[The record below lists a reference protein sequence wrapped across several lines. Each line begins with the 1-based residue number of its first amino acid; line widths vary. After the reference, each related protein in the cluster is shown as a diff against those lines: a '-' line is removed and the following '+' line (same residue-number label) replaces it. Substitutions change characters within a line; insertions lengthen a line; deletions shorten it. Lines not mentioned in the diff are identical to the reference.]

1 MADFY
6 QTGVI
11 ATFHRFGNIDLKRM
25 ESELTEFS
33 RHRPIALVLP
43 STYAELEASPI
54 KQIMKEIKE
63 VPYLNEIVVTMGRT
77 NQKQFT
83 RAKEF
88 FSSFPQRTRIIWN
101 TGPGIE
107 ELRKLLEE
115 NGLFVGEDSK
125 GRSCWIAYGYILSQE
140 ESKVIAL
147 HDCDIINY
155 SREFLGRLCYPV
167 ASPNIDYAFCKG
179 YYARVSDRMHGRVA
193 RIFVTP
199 IIRSLEKIL
208 GPLPLLNYLDS
219 FRYPLAG
226 EFSMIT
232 DLARINRIP
241 GDWGIEVE
249 TLSEVYRN
257 CSHMRICQVELCETY
272 EHKHQ
277 PLSADNPKTGLMKMS
292 IDIAKAIF
300 RNLAIEGATV
310 NDSLLKT
317 LIVTYLRTAQDA
329 IKRYNDDAALNGLFF
344 DRHQETKLV
353 EAFTKA
359 IQIAG
364 EEFQEDPRY
373 SPLIP
378 NWNRVTS
385 AIPNF
390 LEQLHD
396 TVEKENS

>member
-88 FSSFPQRTRIIWN
+88 FSSFPQKTRIIWN

-107 ELRKLLEE
+107 ELHKLLEE

-125 GRSCWIAYGYILSQE
+125 GRSCWTAYGYILAQE

-147 HDCDIINY
+147 HDCDIVNY

-179 YYARVSDRMHGRVA
+179 YYARVTDRMHGRVA
-193 RIFVTP
+193 RIFVAP
-199 IIRSLEKIL
+199 IIRSLEKLL
-208 GPLPLLNYLDS
+208 GPMPLLNYLDS

-226 EFSMIT
+226 EFSMIS

-310 NDSLLKT
+310 SDSLLKT
-317 LIVTYLRTAQDA
+317 LVVTYLRTAQDS
-329 IKRYNDDAALNGLFF
+329 IKRCNDDAALNGLLF
-344 DRHQETKLV
+344 DCHQENKLV

-385 AIPNF
+385 AIPDF
-390 LEQLHD
+390 LEQLYD
-396 TVEKENS
+396 AVEKENN